1 MSSYIRNQHTLMK
14 NSGIIITC
22 EHAGNRVPNALRD
35 CFTDSAILSTHR
47 AYDIGALQMARIIAK
62 ILEAP
67 LLYTTITRL
76 VVDCNRSIGSDE
88 LFSEFTK
95 DCNIFLKNEIVKRY
109 YTIYRSKIE
118 KTVNTMIHNT
128 NCVFHIAVHS
138 FTPQLNG
145 FKRYTDIGLLYDQS
159 RPKEALFCNKI
170 KEALMH
176 EYPLRVAF
184 NYPFRG
190 CGDGVTVWLRKQFGD
205 SYCGIEL
212 EANQQIFFSS
222 QMLWQQ
228 LSKHL
233 SQAIEYAVNAILPD
247 SMDKHDYM

>member
-1 MSSYIRNQHTLMK
+1 MENI
-14 NSGIIITC
+14 GIIITC
-22 EHAGNRVPNALRD
+22 EHAGNRAPNALSD
-35 CFTDSAILSTHR
+35 CFTDTAILSNHR

-62 ILEAP
+62 KIGAP

-76 VVDCNRSIGSDE
+76 VVDCNRSIGSNE
-88 LFSEFTK
+88 LFSEFIQ
-95 DCNIFLKNEIVKRY
+95 DSNIILKNEIVKRY
-109 YTIYRSKIE
+109 YTTYRSKVE
-118 KTVNTMIHNT
+118 KTVNTIVQDT
-128 NCVFHIAVHS
+128 NYVCHISVHS
-138 FTPQLNG
+138 FTPQLDG
-145 FKRYTDIGLLYDQS
+145 FKRYTDIGLLYDQR
-159 RPKEALFCNKI
+159 RPKEALLCNKI

-190 CGDGVTVWLRKQFGD
+190 CGDGVTVWLRKQCGD

-222 QMLWQQ
+222 QRLWQR

-233 SQAIEYAVNAILPD
+233 AHAIAYAVNAIFPD
-247 SMDKHDYM
+247 SIDKQD

>member
-1 MSSYIRNQHTLMK
+1 MK
-14 NSGIIITC
+14 NIGIIITC

-35 CFTDSAILSTHR
+35 CFSDAAILSTHW

-62 ILEAP
+62 KLGAP

-88 LFSEFTK
+88 LFSEFIQ
-95 DCNIFLKNEIVKRY
+95 DSNIFLKNEIVKRY
-109 YTIYRSKIE
+109 YTTYRSKIE
-118 KTVNTMIHNT
+118 KTVNTIVHDT
-128 NCVFHIAVHS
+128 NYVCHISVHS
-138 FTPQLNG
+138 FTPQLHG
-145 FKRYTDIGLLYDQS
+145 FNRHTDIGLLYDQS

-190 CGDGVTVWLRKQFGD
+190 CGDGVTVWLRKQCGD

-222 QMLWQQ
+222 QRLWQQ
-228 LSKHL
+228 LAKHL
-233 SQAIEYAVNAILPD
+233 AQAIEYAVNAMFPIFID
-247 SMDKHDYM
+247 NHD

>member
-1 MSSYIRNQHTLMK
+1 MK
-14 NSGIIITC
+14 HIGIIITC

-35 CFTDSAILSTHR
+35 YFTDTTILSTHR

-62 ILEAP
+62 MLEAP
-67 LLYTTITRL
+67 LLYTTVTRL

-95 DCNIFLKNEIVKRY
+95 DSNIFLKNEIVKRY

-118 KTVNTMIHNT
+118 KTVKTMMQDTKH
-128 NCVFHIAVHS
+128 VFHIAVHS

-145 FKRYTDIGLLYDQS
+145 FKRYTDIGVLYDQS
-159 RPKEALFCNKI
+159 RPREALFCNKI

-176 EYPLRVAF
+176 EHPLRIAF

-190 CGDGVTVWLRKQFGD
+190 CGDGVTVWLRRHFGD

-212 EANQQIFFSS
+212 EANQEIFFRS
-222 QMLWQQ
+222 QRQWQQ

-233 SQAIEYAVNAILPD
+233 AQAIEYAVNAMLHDFI
-247 SMDKHDYM
+247 DKHDYI